1 MPQET
6 QIDGQTMPITLYR
19 WNAKSPDHIVV
30 LAHGYAEHAR
40 RYDHVAEALVANA
53 AVVYA
58 VDYPGH
64 GKTDGVRALVADIDD
79 LAADT
84 EAVVKVAKGEW
95 PELPVV
101 MLGHSMG
108 GITATRYAQNHQ
120 SELMAL
126 VLTGPAIGGNPDLLG
141 MVALPEIPEVPID
154 PSWLSRDPEVGRAY
168 VEDPLVYNGPFKRPT
183 LEMFVT
189 AVQQVKEGGSLG
201 ELPTLWL
208 HGENDPL
215 APLGPAREAID
226 RIRGSALQEKVYPG
240 AMHEIL
246 NETNK
251 DEVIGDIIG
260 FIATAVKGGPKA
272 VGSTHPA

>member
-1 MPQET
+1 MPVET
-6 QIDGQTMPITLYR
+6 QIDGHAIPITVYR
-19 WNAKSPDHIVV
+19 WDADSPDHVVV

-40 RYDHVAEALVANA
+40 RYDHVAQALVDNG

-58 VDYPGH
+58 ADYPGH
-64 GKTDGVRALVADIDD
+64 GKTGGERAVVLDIDD

-84 EAVVKVAKGEW
+84 ETVVKLAKADW
-95 PELPVV
+95 PNLPVV

-108 GITATRYAQNHQ
+108 GITATRYAQINGH
-120 SELMAL
+120 ELTAL

-168 VEDPLVYNGPFKRPT
+168 VEDPLVYSGPFKRPT
-183 LEMFVT
+183 LEMFVA
-189 AVQQVKEGGSLG
+189 AVEQVSAGGSLG
-201 ELPTLWL
+201 DLPTLWL

-215 APLGPAREAID
+215 APLGPAREAVQ
-226 RIRGSALQEKVYPG
+226 RIRGTAMQDKVYPG

-246 NETNK
+246 NETNQ
-251 DEVIGDIIG
+251 DEVIGDVVG
-260 FIATAVKGGPKA
+260 FIAATVKGSPRPVQAG
-272 VGSTHPA
+272 

>member
-1 MPQET
+1 MPVET

-19 WNAKSPDHIVV
+19 WAAESPDHIVV

-40 RYDHVAEALVANA
+40 RYDHVAQALVGNG

-58 VDYPGH
+58 ADYPGH
-64 GKTDGVRALVADIDD
+64 GKTGGERAVVSGIDD

-84 EAVVKVAKGEW
+84 EAVVNVARSDW

-108 GITATRYAQNHQ
+108 GITATRYAQMHGR
-120 SELMAL
+120 ELTAL
-126 VLTGPAIGGNPDLLG
+126 VLSGPAIGGNPDLLG

-168 VEDPLVYNGPFKRPT
+168 VEDELVYNGPFKRPT
-183 LEMFVT
+183 LEMFVA
-189 AVQQVKEGGSLG
+189 AVQQVAGGGSLG
-201 ELPTLWL
+201 DLPTLWV

-215 APLGPAREAID
+215 APLGPAGEAID
-226 RIRGSALQEKVYPG
+226 RIRGSAMQEKVYPG

-251 DEVIGDIIG
+251 DEVIGDVVG
-260 FIATAVKGGPKA
+260 FIATTVKGSPKA
-272 VGSTHPA
+272 VQTPAG

>member
-1 MPQET
+1 MPVEI
-6 QIDGQTMPITLYR
+6 QIEGRRMPITAYR
-19 WNAKSPDHIVV
+19 WDAESPGHIVV

-40 RYDHVAEALVANA
+40 RYDHVAEALADNGG
-53 AVVYA
+53 VVYA
-58 VDYPGH
+58 ADYPGH
-64 GKTDGVRALVADIDD
+64 GQTGGERAVVTDIDD

-84 EAVVKVAKGEW
+84 DAVVKTAKGDW

-108 GITATRYAQNHQ
+108 GITATRYAQSHG
-120 SELMAL
+120 SELTAL

-168 VEDPLVYNGPFKRPT
+168 VEDPLVYSGPFKRPT
-183 LEMFVT
+183 LEMFVA
-189 AVQQVKEGGSLG
+189 AVQQVSHGGSLG
-201 ELPTLWL
+201 DLPTLWL

-226 RIRGSALQEKVYPG
+226 RVRGSAMQEKVYPG

-246 NETNK
+246 NETNR
-251 DEVIGDIIG
+251 DEVIGDVVN
-260 FIATAVKGGPKA
+260 FIATAVKGSPSA
-272 VGSTHPA
+272 VQAG